1 MSIGV
6 GDSQFLTKKAYM
18 FLHNYTERGN
28 PAYAGTP
35 QRKIR
40 PVSSSGDE
48 GHADGVDDITPP
60 KTLPEEDELS
70 WRYTM

>member
-1 MSIGV
+1 MMPIGV
-6 GDSQFLTKKAYM
+6 FDSQFLTKKAYM

-40 PVSSSGDE
+40 PLSSSDDD
-48 GHADGVDDITPP
+48 HHVDGVDDAPTVK
-60 KTLPEEDELS
+60 KTSSEDDEIV
-70 WRYTM
+70 